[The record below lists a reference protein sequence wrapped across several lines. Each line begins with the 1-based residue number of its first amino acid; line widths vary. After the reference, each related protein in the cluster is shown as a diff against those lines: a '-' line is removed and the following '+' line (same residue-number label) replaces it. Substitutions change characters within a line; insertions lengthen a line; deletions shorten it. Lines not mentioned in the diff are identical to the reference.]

1 MNIPR
6 FQPHGAQPYDDEHAE
21 DRAAAAKKH
30 ENDLDRWS
38 DEAEERK
45 TERCMEI

>member
-1 MNIPR
+1 MTIPR
-6 FQPHGAQPYDDEHAE
+6 FELPGAEPYDDEHAE

-38 DEAEERK
+38 KEREDDELFS
-45 TERCMEI
+45 